1 MPEMKP
7 EPGPDQPASSAERPV
22 PSSEITAWRPT
33 AHGAPY
39 PAEMPPFAEVP
50 MPWESDETVTE
61 GRLPGTRRLWLAG
74 GLAIAVLIATATAIA
89 VLDKGSDGSSQDEAN
104 RPVADTGL
112 PFIPGGVAAT
122 APTGKAA
129 LSSPVP
135 SPSAPQGAASP
146 NPSGQG
152 SAEPAP
158 APPKPTATS
167 KPSAPAVARTSVQS
181 VDQPDRYWHVS
192 GDGTVRLDQVSGSSP
207 AATRRD
213 ASFKKAE
220 GLADSSC
227 YSFVTTDGSYLR
239 HRDFV
244 LRAERT
250 DGSALFKQDATF
262 CPRQTPSSDAMV
274 LEAVNYPGYFL
285 RDRDFQ
291 LRLERYDDNTDYGN
305 DHGRDDRRDRG
316 GWAFRL
322 VKG

>member
-22 PSSEITAWRPT
+22 ASSEITAWRPT

-50 MPWESDETVTE
+50 MPWESDETLAE

-89 VLDKGSDGSSQDEAN
+89 VLDNGSDTSSQDEAN
-104 RPVADTGL
+104 LPVADTGL
-112 PFIPGGVAAT
+112 PFIPGAAAA
-122 APTGKAA
+122 APTGKTA

-135 SPSAPQGAASP
+135 SPSTPQGAASP
-146 NPSGQG
+146 NSPGEG
-152 SAEPAP
+152 PAEPAP
-158 APPKPTATS
+158 APPEPTVTGKA
-167 KPSAPAVARTSVQS
+167 SAPAPAAARTSVQS
-181 VDQPDRYWHVS
+181 VDQPDRYWHLS
-192 GDGTVRLDQVSGSSP
+192 DGVVRLDQVSGSSP
-207 AATRRD
+207 EAIRRD
-213 ASFKKAE
+213 ASFTKVT

-227 YSFVTTDGSYLR
+227 YSFVTADGSYLR

-262 CPRQTPSSDAMV
+262 CPRPTSSAGAVM
-274 LEAVNYPGYFL
+274 LEAVNHPGHYL
-285 RDRDFQ
+285 HDRDFQ
-291 LRLERYDDNTDYGN
+291 LRLERYDN
-305 DHGRDDRRDRG
+305 DDHRRDDHRDRES
-316 GWAFRL
+316 WAFRL
-322 VKG
+322 VKGLG